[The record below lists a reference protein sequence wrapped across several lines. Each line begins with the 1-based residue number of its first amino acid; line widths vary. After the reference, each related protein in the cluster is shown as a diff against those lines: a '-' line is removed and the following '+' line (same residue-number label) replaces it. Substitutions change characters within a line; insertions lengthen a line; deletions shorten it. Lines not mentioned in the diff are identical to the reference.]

1 MPSSCFFNDA
11 IKEIP
16 RYPMSN
22 ASPKAVNRLL
32 AALPDA
38 EYQRLIP
45 HLEHVSLSLK
55 QVLYEVGEPIE
66 YVYFPQR
73 AIVSS
78 LSTMEDGSM
87 VEVGLVGNDGI
98 VGIPAALGDKIA
110 TTTTTVQIPNS
121 AMRMKASVLKS
132 EFQRGGLWQ
141 SLLLRYMQAQHAFVS
156 QNAACNRLHHLEERL
171 ARWLLLV
178 YDRVESNELPL
189 TQEFIS
195 QMLGVRRAGVTV
207 AANTLQQAG
216 LIRYTRGRITILNR
230 EELQAASCECYEFI
244 NGEYARLLSTVH
256 S

>member
-1 MPSSCFFNDA
+1 
-11 IKEIP
+11 
-16 RYPMSN
+16 MSE

-66 YVYFPQR
+66 YVYFPHQS
-73 AIVSS
+73 IVSA

-87 VEVGLVGNDGI
+87 VEVGLVGNDGVI
-98 VGIPAALGDKIA
+98 GIPAALGDNITA
-110 TTTTTVQIPNS
+110 TTAMVQVPDS
-121 AMRMKASVLKS
+121 AMRMKASLLKS
-132 EFQRGGLWQ
+132 EFQRGGSLQ

-156 QNAACNRLHHLEERL
+156 QNAACNRLHYLEGRL

-178 YDRVESNELPL
+178 CDRLESNELPL
-189 TQEFIS
+189 THEFMA
-195 QMLGVRRAGVTV
+195 QMLGVRRAGVTE
-207 AANTLQQAG
+207 AANMLQHSG
-216 LIRYTRGRITILNR
+216 LIRYTRGKVTILNR
-230 EELQAASCECYEFI
+230 QELEAASCECYEI
-244 NGEYARLLSTVH
+244 IKGEYARLLSMKH

>member
-1 MPSSCFFNDA
+1 MSDA
-11 IKEIP
+11 CP
-16 RYPMSN
+16 Q
-22 ASPKAVNRLL
+22 AVNRLL

-38 EYQRLIP
+38 EYQHLIP
-45 HLEHVSLSLK
+45 HLEHVPLSLK
-55 QVLYEVGEPIE
+55 QVLYDVGEPIE
-66 YVYFPQR
+66 YVYFPHQS
-73 AIVSS
+73 IVSA
-78 LSTMEDGSM
+78 LSTMADGSM

-98 VGIPAALGDKIA
+98 VGIPAALGDNIA

-132 EFQRGGLWQ
+132 EFGRGGVLQ
-141 SLLLRYMQAQHAFVS
+141 SLLLRYIQALYALVS
-156 QNAACNRLHHLEERL
+156 QNAACNRLHHLDGRL

>member
-1 MPSSCFFNDA
+1 
-11 IKEIP
+11 
-16 RYPMSN
+16 MSE

-66 YVYFPQR
+66 YVYFPHQS
-73 AIVSS
+73 IVSS

-98 VGIPAALGDKIA
+98 VGIPAALGDNITA
-110 TTTTTVQIPNS
+110 TTAMVQVPDS
-121 AMRMKASVLKS
+121 AMRMKASLLKS
-132 EFQRGGLWQ
+132 EFQRGGSLQ

-156 QNAACNRLHHLEERL
+156 QNAACNRLHYLEGRL

-178 YDRVESNELPL
+178 CDRVESNELPL
-189 TQEFIS
+189 THEFMS
-195 QMLGVRRAGVTV
+195 QMLGVRRAGVTE
-207 AANTLQQAG
+207 AANMLQQSG
-216 LIRYTRGRITILNR
+216 LIRYTRGKITILNR
-230 EELQAASCECYEFI
+230 QELEAASCECYEI
-244 NGEYARLLSTVH
+244 IEGEYARLLSIKQ